1 MSINSMAQYESQGQG
16 VSFHNLFVIESKFS
30 TGLALTM
37 LLVDFVLYTLL
48 GW

>member
-16 VSFHNLFVIESKFS
+16 VSFRNLFVIESKFS